1 MTISYTDGEYQTAA
15 TVIGECVQASHTL
28 LFKELY
34 AKVTTFLFVLLLLLL
49 LFVLCKILMLV
60 YTNVGN

>member
-34 AKVTTFLFVLLLLLL
+34 AKVTSFLFVLLLL

-60 YTNVGN
+60 YTNIGN